1 MPDLPDQ
8 AATPGPHITRQT
20 VRWTQALG
28 LGPLFVR
35 RSVLEQQATP
45 RSAAPA
51 VPPAVAAPVS
61 DASAARATAVAK
73 PRIASQPS
81 PAALSASSTERAS
94 AIARMGWEELH
105 AATQTCRACKL
116 GGSRHQAVF
125 GSGSTHARWMI
136 VGEAPGAEED
146 RQGEPFVG
154 AAGQLLDA
162 MLHAIG
168 LDRGAD
174 DPQRAVYIANVLKCR
189 PPGNRNPE
197 PEEVAQCAPL
207 LQRQIALLQPS
218 LILALGRFAA
228 QSLLGSKAPISQ
240 LRGQVHHVSGIPV
253 IVSYHPAYLL
263 RNPAD
268 KARVWRDLC
277 FARDTVSR
285 SAPGGECPQT

>member
-1 MPDLPDQ
+1 MSDHPAHP
-8 AATPGPHITRQT
+8 ASPGPHITPQ
-20 VRWTQALG
+20 VLRWTEALG

-35 RSVLEQQATP
+35 RSLLESASRPDAARMPVQEIESRAAVPVHGAPAARPAPTAPKP
-45 RSAAPA
+45 RSTAQ
-51 VPPAVAAPVS
+51 PPATVS
-61 DASAARATAVAK
+61 PPDS
-73 PRIASQPS
+73 
-81 PAALSASSTERAS
+81 ERSS
-94 AIARMGWEELH
+94 AIARMRWDELE
-105 AATQTCRACKL
+105 AAAQACRACKL

-125 GSGSTHARWMI
+125 GSGSTQARWMI

-168 LDRGAD
+168 LDRRAN
-174 DPQRAVYIANVLKCR
+174 DPQHAVYIANVLKCR

-228 QSLLGSKAPISQ
+228 QSLLGSNAPISQ
-240 LRGQVHHVSGIPV
+240 LRSQVHQFAGIPV

-277 FARDTVSR
+277 FARNTIGI
-285 SAPGGECPQT
+285 SAPA

>member
-1 MPDLPDQ
+1 MSDHPTQLDP
-8 AATPGPHITRQT
+8 PGPRITPQT
-20 VRWTQALG
+20 LRWTQALG

-35 RSVLEQQATP
+35 RSVLEQQGMPQSPAAAASHPLAVSVAAPMQDAPAAHAITAAAQP
-45 RSAAPA
+45 RSATQP
-51 VPPAVAAPVS
+51 PPAVFS
-61 DASAARATAVAK
+61 RSN
-73 PRIASQPS
+73 
-81 PAALSASSTERAS
+81 TERVS
-94 AIARMGWEELH
+94 AIARMGWDELQ
-105 AATQTCRACKL
+105 ATTQACRACKL

-125 GSGSTHARWMI
+125 GSGSSQARWMI

-168 LDRGAD
+168 LDRRAD

-207 LQRQIALLQPS
+207 LQRQIALLQPG

-228 QSLLGSKAPISQ
+228 QSLLGSNAPISQ
-240 LRGQVHHVSGIPV
+240 LRGRVHQFVGIPV

-277 FARDTVSR
+277 FARNTVSR
-285 SAPGGECPQT
+285 AAQD

>member
-1 MPDLPDQ
+1 MPDLPAQ
-8 AATPGPHITRQT
+8 TALPGPHITPKTLRF
-20 VRWTQALG
+20 TQALG

-35 RSVLEQQATP
+35 RSVMEQQASP
-45 RSAAPA
+45 RSVIPA
-51 VPPAVAAPVS
+51 VSPPVPRPVTAPRL
-61 DASAARATAVAK
+61 DTATARATTVAK
-73 PRIASQPS
+73 TRIATQPP
-81 PAALSASSTERAS
+81 PAAVSASANERTS
-94 AIARMGWEELH
+94 AIARMDWDELQ
-105 AATQTCRACKL
+105 ALTQACRACKL
-116 GGSRHQAVF
+116 GSSRHQAVF
-125 GSGSTHARWMI
+125 GSGFTQARWMI

-146 RQGEPFVG
+146 RQGKPFVG

-168 LDRGAD
+168 LDRGAN
-174 DPQRAVYIANVLKCR
+174 DPQRAVYVANVLKCR

-207 LQRQIALLQPS
+207 LERQIALLQPS

-228 QSLLGSKAPISQ
+228 QSLLGSNAPISQ
-240 LRGQVHHVSGIPV
+240 LRGQVHHFADIPV

-285 SAPGGECPQT
+285 ATPG